1 MFVGHSSMKLL
12 NKLSDFIDK
21 VSIRFWDRDEKRAL
35 LKLVYEIY
43 NIDCEFSVEEKKD
56 FDEYIQKFELEI
68 NEVIFMNLGDAI
80 SFLKKDEKKLT
91 VAYEWIAEAIYKDG
105 IFNDKEE
112 KFVQKLQNEYGLSG
126 ERIQEHLKQAKGKL
140 N

>member
-1 MFVGHSSMKLL
+1 MKLL
-12 NKLSDFIDK
+12 SKFSDFIDK
-21 VSIRFWDRDEKRAL
+21 ISIRFWDRDEKRAL

-43 NIDCEFSVEEKKD
+43 NIDCEFSVEEKKN

-80 SFLKKDEKKLT
+80 SFLKKDEKKLI

-126 ERIQEHLKQAKGKL
+126 ERIQDHLNQAKQKL
-140 N
+140 S